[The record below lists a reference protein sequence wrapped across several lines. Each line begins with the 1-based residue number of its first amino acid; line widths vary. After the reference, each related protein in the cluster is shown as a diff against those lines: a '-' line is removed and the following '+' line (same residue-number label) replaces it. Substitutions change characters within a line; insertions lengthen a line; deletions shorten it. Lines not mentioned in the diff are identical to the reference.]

1 MTTKET
7 AVTTT
12 TPLSTTYHD
21 EFVTAIEGGIGYW
34 SEVVQYDW
42 DRADWFATIIDIEGQ
57 SHRINEATIRLGFR
71 RLADSD
77 GSGEV
82 RSAARSLMYSGGRIT
97 EAWEDVQDADTA
109 DMIVQYGLFGEL
121 VYG

>member
-1 MTTKET
+1 MTTTLTET
-7 AVTTT
+7 
-12 TPLSTTYHD
+12 LHD

-34 SEVVQYDW
+34 SEVIQYDW
-42 DRADWFATIIDIEGQ
+42 DRPDWFAVIEDIEGDQ
-57 SHRINEATIRLGFR
+57 HRITEDTIRLGFR

-77 GSGEV
+77 GAGEV
-82 RSAARSLMYSGGRIT
+82 RSAARSLLYSGGKDT

-109 DMIVQYGLFGEL
+109 DMVVQFALFGVP

>member
-1 MTTKET
+1 MTTTLTET
-7 AVTTT
+7 F
-12 TPLSTTYHD
+12 HD

-34 SEVVQYDW
+34 SEVVEYDW
-42 DRADWFATIIDIEGQ
+42 DQSDWVAVIIDIEGVQ
-57 SHRINEATIRLGFR
+57 HRVTEDTIRLGFR

-97 EAWEDVQDADTA
+97 EAWEGVQDADTA
-109 DMIVQYGLFGEL
+109 DMVVQYGLFGEL